1 MTTISFGSIDY
12 KDNIS
17 FPFSGTYQGT
27 FTGGSI
33 TLTLTGDTLQI
44 GDTAMAQL
52 PGYAAFS
59 VTYQGQYSDG
69 AVDYP
74 LFSYNAAGKLNG
86 ALLGGTTFQTYTI
99 VNTPYTA
106 CFARGTLIACEA
118 GPVAVEQLT
127 AGTRVTLAR
136 GGSACITWVGHRSIE
151 VAGHATPA
159 AVRPIRVAAGCFGP
173 GLPLRDLV
181 LSPEHAVFVDGVL
194 VPVKH
199 LVNSSTIA
207 PVDWDTVTYFHV
219 RLDAHDILLAEGL
232 PAESYLDDEDHA
244 VFDNAA
250 DAPQASGVM
259 VPCAPRLTQ
268 GVELEAIRARLRQVV
283 SDKKALLF

>member
-1 MTTISFGSIDY
+1 MTIISFGSIDY

-17 FPFSGTYQGT
+17 LPFSGTYQGN
-27 FTGGSI
+27 FTGGSS
-33 TLTLTGDTLQI
+33 TLTFTGNTLQI
-44 GDTAMAQL
+44 GDTASLQL
-52 PGYAAFS
+52 TGYAAS
-59 VTYQGQYSDG
+59 TVTYQGQYSDG
-69 AVDYP
+69 TVDYP
-74 LFSYNAAGKLNG
+74 LFSYDAAGNTNG
-86 ALLGGTTFQTYTI
+86 ALLGATAFQTYTI
-99 VNTPYTA
+99 VDTPYTA

-136 GGSACITWVGHRSIE
+136 GGSACVTWVGHRSID
-151 VAGHATPA
+151 VAGHAAPA
-159 AVRPIRVAAGCFGP
+159 AVRPIRVAAGGFGP
-173 GLPLRDLV
+173 GLPMRDLV

-199 LVNSSTIA
+199 LVNGGTIA

-250 DAPQASGVM
+250 DAPQALAVM

-268 GVELEAIRARLRQVV
+268 GVELEAIRARLHGFV
-283 SDKKALLF
+283 SEKKELLF